1 MVWPFKQKMTV
12 DYCASLYAQA
22 IKEDIAVYK
31 DAVKNHAAEN
41 VTKEQIEALE
51 PELWALD
58 LAVLDVVLFLSKFP
72 PEMSKKLIPML
83 VVGYS
88 PIEKDAYIK
97 KSHYYGRALESSP
110 SEQMTI
116 ELGKAFVAT
125 SGIKYQSERT
135 NVNEKALEWAIGTVA
150 TGSLQG
156 LGKFTADILRKYT
169 IY

>member
-12 DYCASLYAQA
+12 DFCASLYAQA

-31 DAVKNHAAEN
+31 DAIKNHAAEN
-41 VTKEQIEALE
+41 VSEEQIEALE

-72 PEMSKKLIPML
+72 PEMSKKVIPML

-88 PIEKDAYIK
+88 PLEKDAYIK
-97 KSHYYGRALESSP
+97 KSYYYGRALESSP
-110 SEQMTI
+110 TKQISI
-116 ELGKAFVAT
+116 ELWKAFVAI
-125 SGIKYQSERT
+125 SGIKYQNERT
-135 NVNEKALEWAIGTVA
+135 NVNKKALEWAIGTVA
-150 TGSLQG
+150 TGSLHG
-156 LGKFTADILRKYT
+156 LGKFTADISKKYT